1 MTTSRQNV
9 VIRVPPARAQT
20 ARGAAGVA
28 RPFLVN
34 SAAVSATASTSST
47 PTSDAIDP
55 ARIRAAVF
63 DYGGVLIAGG
73 PSDVAA
79 FGGKTGLSEDIW
91 RPLRR
96 QFFGNDGIWAQL
108 ERGEVPYEDFT
119 AALRR
124 AIHDAGGTVSEQ
136 QAVSFMGSPD
146 PMGQRARLRPQ
157 MLDAVRR
164 IRTVMPT
171 ALLTNN
177 VKEWR
182 AEWEKILDPAS
193 LFDVVID
200 SSEVGA
206 RKPEP
211 RIYEIT
217 REKLGVAHEEIFFV
231 DDIGQNL
238 KSARAL
244 GWHTLLFRET
254 DEVLPVL
261 ESLVTARQRA
271 ITGKV
276 AKAGKPDDA
285 GDAPEDSRS

>member
-1 MTTSRQNV
+1 LAST
-9 VIRVPPARAQT
+9 
-20 ARGAAGVA
+20 
-28 RPFLVN
+28 FLVN
-34 SAAVSATASTSST
+34 SAAVSATASTNST
-47 PTSDAIDP
+47 DSTNGLDHIDP
-55 ARIRAAVF
+55 SRIRAAVF
-63 DYGGVLIAGG
+63 DYGGVLIEGG
-73 PSDVAA
+73 PSEVAA

-96 QFFGNDGIWAQL
+96 EFFGNDGIWARL
-108 ERGEVPYEDFT
+108 ERGEVPYSDFT

-136 QAVSFMGSPD
+136 QAESFMGSPD

-164 IRTVMPT
+164 IRAVMPT

-177 VKEWR
+177 VREWR
-182 AEWEKILDPAS
+182 AEWERVLDPAS
-193 LFDVVID
+193 LFDVIID

-217 REKLGVAHEEIFFV
+217 REKLGVAHDEIFFV

-238 KSARAL
+238 KAARAL
-244 GWHTLLFRET
+244 GWNTLLFRET
-254 DEVLPVL
+254 AEVLPVL
-261 ESLVTARQRA
+261 EALVTARQREL
-271 ITGKV
+271 TGKP
-276 AKAGKPDDA
+276 AG
-285 GDAPEDSRS
+285 ESRQKS